1 MNHINFNLKDY
12 GSGYIT
18 GDTASNPMYFSVETF
33 NDGSALV
40 EFRCYDS
47 ANEKIFS
54 VKKRVKPNDIECFFF
69 DTFPVANKM
78 V

>member
-1 MNHINFNLKDY
+1 MNHINFNLRDI
-12 GSGYIT
+12 GDCVI

-33 NDGSALV
+33 NDGSAMV

-47 ANEKIFS
+47 ATEKMFS
-54 VKKRVKPNDIECFFF
+54 VKKRVKPNGIECFFV
-69 DTFPVANKM
+69 DKFPVANKM